1 MSGSSPALSFVA
13 YSMMVRVGRL
23 PERAAGPAMTDLFAE
38 GLLIG
43 GG

>member
-23 PERAAGPAMTDLFAE
+23 PEERRVLR
-38 GLLIG
+38 
-43 GG
+43 